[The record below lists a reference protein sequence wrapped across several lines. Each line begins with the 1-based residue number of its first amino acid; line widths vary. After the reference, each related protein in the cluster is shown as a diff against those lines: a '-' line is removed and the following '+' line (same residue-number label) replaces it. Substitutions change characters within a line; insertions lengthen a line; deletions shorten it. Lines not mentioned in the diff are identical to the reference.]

1 MMMIFNNDMASQ
13 SKSLCGGLSVRLR
26 AQLRAELKS
35 YDDDDDAAASKKT

>member
-1 MMMIFNNDMASQ
+1 MASQ
-13 SKSLCGGLSVRLR
+13 SKSLCGGLYVSLR